1 MEPSSETPVVAPA
14 TKPKLINLLD
24 QIIIRDGMAVVN
36 VDGIGL
42 TVAPTS

>member
-1 MEPSSETPVVAPA
+1 MEPSPETPVVAPA

-24 QIIIRDGMAVVN
+24 QIIRDGMAVVN

>member
-24 QIIIRDGMAVVN
+24 QIIRDGMAVVN